1 MNALEELTEF
11 EDRIDMDHVERR
23 LLDWETRLHDLYSRV
38 TSWLPEGWTS
48 APGGTASF
56 HEPLMEKFGIPERHL
71 PKLTLSKHGTERA
84 TLEPR
89 YLWIIGSNG
98 RVDLTGSVGH
108 FVINDRSEFFEQPS
122 WHIAA
127 FLLRLDEAPLTGDR
141 FRQVLR

>member
-11 EDRIDMDHVERR
+11 EDRIDLDHVERR
-23 LLDWETRLHDLYSRV
+23 LLDWETRLRDLYSRI

-48 APGGTASF
+48 APDGTAPL
-56 HEPLMEKFGIPERHL
+56 HEPLMEKFGIAERQL
-71 PKLTLSKHGTERA
+71 PKLALSKHGTEQA

-89 YLWIIGSNG
+89 NLWIIGSNG

-108 FVINDRSEFFEQPS
+108 FVINDRSEFFERPS

-127 FLLRLDEAPLTGDR
+127 FLTRLDEAPLTGDR